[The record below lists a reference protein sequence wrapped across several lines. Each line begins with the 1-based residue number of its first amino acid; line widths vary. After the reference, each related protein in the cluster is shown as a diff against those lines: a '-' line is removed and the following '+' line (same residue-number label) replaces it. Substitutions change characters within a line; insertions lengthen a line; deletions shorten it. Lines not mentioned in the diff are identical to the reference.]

1 MKILFHQPPVL
12 PLTLTCLVYNPCLS
26 VVVYQYSNSS
36 KTGLLAGVIKNKKNK
51 TLKQKQ
57 RQNSKHQ

>member
-26 VVVYQYSNSS
+26 IVVYQYSNSS
-36 KTGLLAGVIKNKKNK
+36 KTGLLAGVIKNKKK
-51 TLKQKQ
+51 TLKQNQ